1 MSGEARVLLVGHCG
15 PDAFMLRRAVK
26 AVLRTEHV
34 ESVNSAGDLEAL
46 VERADL
52 ALVNRVLDGD
62 FGTDSGV
69 ELIRTRARSGKTR
82 WMLVS
87 NYADAQ
93 AAAEAAGALPGFGKA
108 EVNSDKARRRLAG
121 ALASVERNVD
131 DPQSDQGRGVS

>member
-1 MSGEARVLLVGHCG
+1 MSSEARVLLVGHCG

-26 AVLRTEHV
+26 AALGTEKI
-34 ESVNSAGDLEAL
+34 ERVNSARDLELHAA
-46 VERADL
+46 RADL

-62 FGTDSGV
+62 FATDNGV
-69 ELIRTRARSGKTR
+69 AMMRARADGGKMR

-93 AAAEAAGALPGFGKA
+93 AEAEAAGALPGFGKS
-108 EVNSDKARRRLAG
+108 EVNNEKARRLLVD